1 VYNWPLLPVVLPLV
15 SFLNFLACV
24 PLIAADIPAVLSLD
38 ERCLGGLW
46 TGSGYQRELDSDCS
60 DLFVLVAA
68 TTPELIHQR
77 QRLDRQQLDPAMPG
91 QNSSDTLAGNTLAD
105 NTLAAKDISDAT
117 SADITLLGMGCLW
130 AILEEAHITTLA
142 VEPSWQGRKLG
153 LLLLCHL
160 LKSGCRR
167 GLTRATLEVRA
178 SNQKA
183 LGLYQTFGF
192 KEAGIRKR
200 YYSDGE
206 NACIL
211 WCSGLQDQA
220 MKTLIDQQRDRA
232 ITHLHSQF
240 QQVFMWA
247 STEKS
252 E

>member
-1 VYNWPLLPVVLPLV
+1 M
-15 SFLNFLACV
+15 LNFLACV

-38 ERCLGGLW
+38 ERSLGGLW
-46 TGSGYQRELDSDCS
+46 THSGYQRELESDCS
-60 DLFVLVAA
+60 DLLVLVGAA
-68 TTPELIHQR
+68 TPELIQK
-77 QRLDRQQLDPAMPG
+77 RQQTVPS
-91 QNSSDTLAGNTLAD
+91 SSDQND
-105 NTLAAKDISDAT
+105 PNSLAAKDITDST
-117 SADITLLGMGCLW
+117 PADITLLGVGCLW

-142 VEPSWQGRKLG
+142 VEPSYQGRKLG

-160 LKSGCRR
+160 LQSGDRR

-211 WCSGLQDQA
+211 WCSGLQGQA
-220 MKTLIDQQRDRA
+220 MQTQIDQQKNRA
-232 ITHLHSQF
+232 IAHLHSQH
-240 QQVFMWA
+240 QQAFIDTDSDKA
-247 STEKS
+247 K
-252 E
+252 